1 MSEQQYSPGLAG
13 VPAGKSEIGLVNGT
27 DGILLYRGY
36 RVEDLAEHCS
46 FEEVAHLLLVGK
58 LPNQAEL
65 TAFDTELKARRTLP
79 AELVTILRNLPKTT
93 HPMTALQVGT
103 AALGGFY
110 PALDASDRKGN
121 WEGVLRLTAAMPTIV
136 AAFHRIRQDKPVV
149 APDLTQNTA
158 TDFLT
163 MLNGEK
169 PTEQAARLFDVCLVL
184 HAEHG
189 FNASTFT
196 GRVIGSSLA
205 DIYASMTGA
214 VGSLSGP
221 LHGGANEEV
230 LVQLKTIPSAADAPA
245 WLDHMIETKQKIM
258 GLGHRVYKV
267 KDPRAGILQRMAAH
281 LFSTE
286 GSTPLYDIAHAIEK
300 HAAVRLGPKG
310 IWPNVD
316 FYSGL
321 VYQKLGLT
329 VDLFTPIFAIARIA
343 GWSAHW
349 LEQMQDNRIYRPDCI
364 YTGPQD
370 VNVTPIGQR

>member
-1 MSEQQYSPGLAG
+1 MSEPQFSPGLAG
-13 VPAGKSEIGLVNGT
+13 VVAGKSGVGLVNGT

-36 RVEDLAEHCS
+36 RVEDLAEHCT
-46 FEEVAHLLLVGK
+46 FEEVAHLLLKGK
-58 LPNQAEL
+58 LPNREEL
-65 TAFDTELKARRTLP
+65 AAFDAELKARRALPAGILALLRTLP
-79 AELVTILRNLPKTT
+79 TKT
-93 HPMTALQVGT
+93 HPMAALQSAV
-103 AALGGFY
+103 AALSGFY
-110 PALDASDRKGN
+110 PAPDAADRAAS
-121 WEGVLRLTAAMPTIV
+121 WEGILRLTASMPTIV
-136 AAFHRIRQDKPVV
+136 AAFHRIRQGKDVV
-149 APDLTQNTA
+149 DPDLTQGMA
-158 TDFLT
+158 GDFLT

-169 PTEQAARLFDVCLVL
+169 PTDKAARLFDVCLVL

-196 GRVIGSSLA
+196 GRVVGSSLA
-205 DIYASMTGA
+205 DIFASMSAA

-230 LVQLKTIPSAADAPA
+230 LVQLKEIPNAEAAPA
-245 WLDHMIETKQKIM
+245 WFDHMIETKQKVM

-267 KDPRAGILQRMAAH
+267 KDPRAGILQRMASD

-286 GSTPLYDIAHAIEK
+286 GSTPLYDIAHAIEQR
-300 HAAVRLGPKG
+300 AAVKVGPKG
-310 IWPNVD
+310 VWPNVD

-349 LEQMQDNRIYRPDCI
+349 MEQMEDNRIYRPDCI
-364 YTGPQD
+364 YTGPND
-370 VNVTPIGQR
+370 LTVPAIDAR

>member
-1 MSEQQYSPGLAG
+1 MSETQFSPGLAG
-13 VPAGKSEIGLVNGT
+13 VPAGKSTIGLVNGT

-36 RVEDLAEHCS
+36 RVEDLAEHCT

-58 LPNQAEL
+58 LPNRAEL
-65 TAFDTELKARRTLP
+65 AAFDAELKARRALP
-79 AELVTILRNLPKTT
+79 EAVLNILRNLPTTT
-93 HPMTALQVGT
+93 HPMAALQVCT
-103 AALGGFY
+103 AALSGFY
-110 PALDASDRKGN
+110 PALDAADRKAS
-121 WEGVLRLTAAMPTIV
+121 WEGILQLTAKMPTIV

-149 APDLTQNTA
+149 APDVTQGTA
-158 TDFLT
+158 ADFLT

-169 PTEQAARLFDVCLVL
+169 PTDKAARLFDVCLVL

-205 DIYASMTGA
+205 DIYASMSGA

-230 LVQLKTIPSAADAPA
+230 LVQLNTISSAAEAPA
-245 WLDHMIETKQKIM
+245 WLDHMIETKSKIM

-267 KDPRAGILQRMAAH
+267 KDPRAGILQRMASD
-281 LFSTE
+281 LFSTQ
-286 GSTPLYDIAHAIEK
+286 GSTPLYDIAHAIED
-300 HAAVRLGPKG
+300 HAKVKLGPKG

-349 LEQMQDNRIYRPDCI
+349 LEQMEDNRIYRPDCI
-364 YTGPQD
+364 YTGPHD
-370 VNVTPIGQR
+370 VTVPGIDER

>member
-1 MSEQQYSPGLAG
+1 MAEQQFSPGLAG
-13 VPAGKSEIGLVNGT
+13 VVAGKSEVGLVNGT

-36 RVEDLAEHCS
+36 RVEDLAEHCT

-58 LPNQAEL
+58 LPNAAEL
-65 TAFDTELKARRTLP
+65 AAFDAELKARRALP
-79 AELVTILRNLPKTT
+79 EGILDILRALPKTT
-93 HPMTALQVGT
+93 HPMAALQAAT
-103 AALGGFY
+103 AALSGFY
-110 PALDASDRKGN
+110 PALDAGDRKAS
-121 WEGVLRLTAAMPTIV
+121 WEAILRLTAGMPTIV
-136 AAFHRIRQDKPVV
+136 AAFHRIRQGLPVV
-149 APDLTQNTA
+149 APDTSLTA
-158 TDFLT
+158 AADFLT
-163 MLNGEK
+163 MLNGER
-169 PTEQAARLFDVCLVL
+169 PTEKAARLFDVCLVL

-196 GRVIGSSLA
+196 GRVVGSSLA
-205 DIYASMTGA
+205 DIYASMSAA

-230 LVQLKTIPSAADAPA
+230 LVQLKTIPSAAEAPA

-267 KDPRAGILQRMAAH
+267 KDPRAGILQRMASD
-281 LFSTE
+281 LFSTQ

-321 VYQKLGLT
+321 VYEKLGIE
-329 VDLFTPIFAIARIA
+329 VDLFTPLFAISRVS
-343 GWSAHW
+343 GWAAHW
-349 LEQMQDNRIYRPDCI
+349 LEQLEDNRIYRPTQK
-364 YTGPQD
+364 Y
-370 VNVTPIGQR
+370 IGKTDAHYVDISER

>member
-1 MSEQQYSPGLAG
+1 MAEQQYSPGLAG
-13 VPAGKSEIGLVNGT
+13 VPAGKSEVGLVNGT

-36 RVEDLAEHCS
+36 RVEDLAEHCT

-58 LPNQAEL
+58 LPTTPEL
-65 TAFDTELKARRTLP
+65 AAFDAELKARRALP
-79 AELVTILRNLPKTT
+79 EGVLGILRSLPTTT
-93 HPMTALQVGT
+93 HPMAALQTAV
-103 AALGGFY
+103 AALSGFY
-110 PALDASDRKGN
+110 PALDAGDRKAS
-121 WEGVLRLTAAMPTIV
+121 WEAILRLTAGMPTIV
-136 AAFHRIRQDKPVV
+136 AAFHRIRQGLPVV
-149 APDLTQNTA
+149 APDTRQNTA
-158 TDFLT
+158 ADFLT

-169 PTEQAARLFDVCLVL
+169 PTDKAARLFDVCLVL

-205 DIYASMTGA
+205 DIYASMSGA

-230 LVQLKTIPSAADAPA
+230 LVQLKTIASAAEAPA

-267 KDPRAGILQRMAAH
+267 KDPRAGILQRMASD
-281 LFSTE
+281 LFSTQ

-300 HAAVRLGPKG
+300 HAAVKLGPKG

-349 LEQMQDNRIYRPDCI
+349 LEQMQDNRIFRPDCI
-364 YTGPQD
+364 YTGPSDLD
-370 VNVTPIGQR
+370 VPEIETR